1 MPIEE
6 VKGRIELAQGFA
18 LRAPQDAPA
27 EVSTPRPA
35 MCCTQ
40 CGGRLRWCSVVLP
53 RPLGTRALLPPNV
66 AHSKPLGAAAL
77 CASG

>member
-27 EVSTPRPA
+27 EVSTARAA

-53 RPLGTRALLPPNV
+53 RPLGSRALLRPNV
-66 AHSKPLGAAAL
+66 ADNKPLGAAAV
-77 CASG
+77 CGSG